1 MNTEIHQI
9 IRRRLVTKQN
19 ILVPMYK
26 IKDLNS
32 LVRRFLHFISLKKNY
47 TLFFIIFWGFFYKKQ
62 NCGKRRFLVVAHRL
76 PGALAVLQE
85 KKKDKTEN
93 TNLPPNPLEKK
104 YLPPDPLGSNAVI

>member
-26 IKDLNS
+26 IRHLNS

-47 TLFFIIFWGFFYKKQ
+47 TLFFIIFLGFFYKKIAA
-62 NCGKRRFLVVAHRL
+62 RRFLVVAHGL
-76 PGALAVLQE
+76 PGALAVLKQEE
-85 KKKDKTEN
+85 KKEIKQGRKDK
-93 TNLPPNPLEKK
+93 PPPQPPRKK
-104 YLPPDPLGSNAVI
+104 VHTTGSVGE

>member
-26 IKDLNS
+26 IKHLNS

-47 TLFFIIFWGFFYKKQ
+47 TLFFIIFWGFFYKKKLRQ
-62 NCGKRRFLVVAHRL
+62 TSILSGRTSTPRRSRCTAT
-76 PGALAVLQE
+76 GN
-85 KKKDKTEN
+85 KKKIKRGTKVK
-93 TNLPPNPLEKK
+93 PPPQPSRKK
-104 YLPPDPLGSNAVI
+104 VHTTGSVGE

>member
-26 IKDLNS
+26 IKHLNS
-32 LVRRFLHFISLKKNY
+32 LVRRFLHFISLKKKY
-47 TLFFIIFWGFFYKKQ
+47 TLFFIIFWGFFYKKKLRQ
-62 NCGKRRFLVVAHRL
+62 TSILSGRRTSTARRSRCT
-76 PGALAVLQE
+76 AR

-104 YLPPDPLGSNAVI
+104 VLTTGSVGE